1 MINFTYPQELDICLK
16 YAHKLGAKDVIEI
29 LGRGEVKSSSEA
41 AALSKFYWAMVAT
54 TVEEE
59 KTGLILD
66 DMDMWLEKICNSLF
80 FYLSN
85 NGYEEEW
92 DAQ

>member
-1 MINFTYPQELDICLK
+1 MIDFTYPQELETCLK

-29 LGRGEVKSSSEA
+29 LERGEVKDSSEA
-41 AALSKFYWAMVAT
+41 TELSKFYWTMVAA

-59 KTGLILD
+59 KTGAVYE

-85 NGYEEEW
+85 NGYEDEW